1 MFYVKD
7 LLGSFDFYQD
17 LLGFKEVGRIFNGA
31 AAAVV
36 SPIKSLS
43 LYPKEGDS

>member
-7 LLGSFDFYQD
+7 LEGSLAFYPD
-17 LLGFKEVGRIFNGA
+17 LLGFKEVGRIFNG